1 MSYNPIFEEE
11 INRDKEFEELR
22 KAIKIRASKEQLSD
36 LCFKFSTF
44 VKNHPVFTSLA
55 LGVFSAGLIKNK

>member
-11 INRDKEFEELR
+11 MNREREFEELR
-22 KAIKIRASKEQLSD
+22 KAIKIRASKEQFND

-44 VKNHPVFTSLA
+44 VRNHPIFTSLA
-55 LGVFSAGLIKNK
+55 LGVFGSGLIKK

>member
-11 INRDKEFEELR
+11 ISRDKELDELR
-22 KAIKIRASKEQLSD
+22 KAIKVRASKEQLSD